1 MLLGRDTE
9 RAMIAQVL
17 NRAHDGH
24 GGALV
29 LHGEAG
35 IGKSALLDSV
45 GEDARDVT
53 VLRTAGIESESPLA
67 FAALHR
73 LLQPLMAGV
82 ASLPGPQAHALG
94 QVLGL
99 QAPKEAGT
107 ERFLVF
113 LAVLTLISEA
123 AEGRPVVCIIDDA
136 HWLDEASAAALLF
149 VARRIDV
156 SAVGMLFAARD
167 GGPRRFDWEDLPAL
181 SIQGL
186 PEDAAGELLLHGTAG
201 IEIAVGVRQELI
213 RRTGR
218 NPLALVELPGALSTE
233 QLAGLEPLPSHLPL
247 TDGLERVFLDRYRSV
262 PASAQAFALVASVDD
277 SGDSAIVRD
286 AAQRL
291 GAVDGED
298 DAVGAGLIVTTGTR
312 VHVRHP
318 LVRSAI
324 YLAAPDEQRRRAHLA
339 LAEALELRGETDRA
353 TWHRASA
360 QVSPDEPIAADLD
373 AIARRFHQQG
383 GHEAA
388 SAAWERAATLSEEGE
403 LAATRTAAAAMA
415 AWLAG
420 KPDRAKFL
428 AQSARARSTDPATIA
443 QSDRLRAFVEMNFG
457 SPTLA
462 HGILAHAATEAAASG
477 HLSVAGELAMIATTL
492 AAFGASSGATIA
504 VGDLLAV
511 SSPDD
516 GAAGQSA
523 LLLSMDH
530 YTHGRLEAAESELQR
545 ALRLRVGLTDPDL
558 LANVGV
564 ATLLLGDDEQALRWH
579 DIQLDQARLQSS
591 PIRILHAL
599 TRRAIAQLSTAQWDE
614 LSAAA
619 DEVSQLA
626 GITGQQNQRLLP
638 SAQILVV
645 GAYRGEDT
653 FEPRAEQLQAL
664 LSTERAGVLDRMIAD
679 TFSWAQGIRRSAQD
693 AVAAAHYFDRIV
705 HPMLRR
711 AAFYDI
717 LDVAIQVGDTKTA
730 TAITD
735 DMARFAAAT
744 GHAWAAAAAGHGRAL
759 LAHSDADA
767 ESHFE
772 EALAHHAGSSR
783 PFNHART
790 RLAYGQQLR
799 RARRRVDARGHLR
812 VALAIFDGLDTG
824 PWSGRAAE
832 ELRASGE
839 TARRRGAD
847 SAERVA
853 LTAQELQVA
862 RLVQQGLSNRDVAA
876 RLFISPRTVDFHL
889 RNVFAKLGVSSRG
902 ALVGQNITQ
911 PT

>member
-1 MLLGRDTE
+1 
-9 RAMIAQVL
+9 MIAQVL
-17 NRAHDGH
+17 HRAHDGH

-35 IGKSALLDSV
+35 IGKSALLDSAV
-45 GEDARDVT
+45 EGARDVT

-73 LLQPLMAGV
+73 LLQPLIAGV

-99 QAPKEAGT
+99 QVPKEAGF

-123 AEGRPVVCIIDDA
+123 AEERPVVCIIDDA

-167 GGPRRFDWEDLPAL
+167 GGSRRFDGEDLPAL
-181 SIQGL
+181 LIQGL
-186 PEDAAGELLLHGTAG
+186 PEDAAGELLLRGNAG
-201 IEIAVGVRQELI
+201 KEIAVSVRQELI

-218 NPLALVELPGALSTE
+218 NPLALVELPGALSPE
-233 QLAGLEPLPSHLPL
+233 QLAGLEPLPSHIPL

-262 PASAQAFALVASVDD
+262 PDSTQIFALIASVDD
-277 SGDSAIVRD
+277 SGDSAVVRD

-291 GAVDGED
+291 GAADGED
-298 DAVGAGLIVTTGTR
+298 DAVRTGLIVTTGTR

-318 LVRSAI
+318 LVRSAV
-324 YLAAPDEQRRRAHLA
+324 YLGAPDEQRRRVHVA

-360 QVSPDEPIAADLD
+360 QDAPDEPIAADLD
-373 AIARRFHQQG
+373 AIAHRFHQQG

-388 SAAWERAATLSEEGE
+388 SAAWERSATLSGERE

-428 AQSARARSTDPATIA
+428 AQSARARSTEPATNA

-462 HGILAHAATEAAASG
+462 HGILAHAAAEAAASG
-477 HLSVAGELAMIATTL
+477 RLTDARELAMIATTL
-492 AAFGASSGATIA
+492 AAFGAGSGATIA
-504 VGDLLAV
+504 VQELLAM
-511 SSPDD
+511 SPQDD
-516 GAAGQSA
+516 SAAGQSA

-530 YTHGRLEAAESELQR
+530 FAHGRLEAAENELQR

-599 TRRAIAQLSTAQWDE
+599 TRRAIAQLATAQWDA
-614 LSAAA
+614 LGAAA
-619 DEVSQLA
+619 DEVSELA
-626 GITGQQNQRLLP
+626 GITGQQSQLLLP
-638 SAQILVV
+638 KAQMLVV
-645 GAYRGEDT
+645 GAYRREASFD
-653 FEPRAEQLQAL
+653 PRAEDLQAL
-664 LSTERAGVLDRMIAD
+664 LSKERAGVLDRMVAD
-679 TFSWAQGIRRSAQD
+679 TFAWARGIRQSADD
-693 AVAAAHYFDRIV
+693 AVAAAHHFDRIV

-717 LDVAIQVGDTKTA
+717 LDAALQVGDIKTA
-730 TAITD
+730 TTIAD

-744 GHAWAAAAAGHGRAL
+744 GQAWAAAAAGHGRAL
-759 LAHSDADA
+759 LADSEADA
-767 ESHFE
+767 ELHFE
-772 EALAHHAGSSR
+772 DALAHHARSSR

-799 RARRRVDARGHLR
+799 RARRRVDAREHLR
-812 VALAIFDGLDTG
+812 VALAIFDVLQTGG

-847 SAERVA
+847 SADRIA

-862 RLVQQGLSNRDVAA
+862 TLVQRGLSNRDVAA
-876 RLFISPRTVDFHL
+876 HLFISPRTVDFHL

-911 PT
+911 ST